1 MKFKTKEVQNSEI
14 VHFADRDLLIT
25 SVGNIIK
32 VSSDEYIFEI
42 EIPVSFLKKVLCKS
56 RILRRLL
63 RLDKMNV
70 TVVNKE
76 PFTIFI
82 IYQGLIFYYIKGGL
96 LSQIFKLKHGRNVLH
111 NSIAV
116 IPRDSIIFGE
126 YFGNNDGSPV
136 NIYKID
142 FLTMKCRCIYTFAA
156 KTIRHVHSCYYDK
169 FENKVWVFTGDFDG
183 ECKVLVSD
191 LDFNNVSI
199 LGDGTQTW
207 RAVSAF
213 FTKEYVYW
221 IMDSPIKTSRLVKFN
236 RLQKQIDIGC
246 SFPGPV
252 YYSISLSDG
261 KYLLATTYE
270 PGPSVEGNSAHIYL
284 SCDLEKWDKVY
295 SFRHDG
301 LPTSI
306 FKYAIIGFAE
316 GVQSLDRF
324 YVFFEAIKGL
334 DGKSLECS
342 ISLEE

>member
-1 MKFKTKEVQNSEI
+1 
-14 VHFADRDLLIT
+14 
-25 SVGNIIK
+25 
-32 VSSDEYIFEI
+32 
-42 EIPVSFLKKVLCKS
+42 
-56 RILRRLL
+56 
-63 RLDKMNV
+63 
-70 TVVNKE
+70 
-76 PFTIFI
+76 
-82 IYQGLIFYYIKGGL
+82 
-96 LSQIFKLKHGRNVLH
+96 
-111 NSIAV
+111 
-116 IPRDSIIFGE
+116 
-126 YFGNNDGSPV
+126 
-136 NIYKID
+136 
-142 FLTMKCRCIYTFAA
+142 
-156 KTIRHVHSCYYDK
+156 
-169 FENKVWVFTGDFDG
+169 
-183 ECKVLVSD
+183 
-191 LDFNNVSI
+191 
-199 LGDGTQTW
+199 
-207 RAVSAF
+207 
-213 FTKEYVYW
+213 
-221 IMDSPIKTSRLVKFN
+221 MDSPIKTSRLVKFN
-236 RLQKQIDIGC
+236 RLQKQIYIGC